1 MTHSRR
7 LGTRGEFVIFYQD
20 LNLTASLAK
29 EEKNEILKV
38 LTKFCLELEHEVQVH
53 VQVGMSP

>member
-1 MTHSRR
+1 MALINFSNLQGDALEKVGHSRR

-38 LTKFCLELEHEVQVH
+38 LTKFC
-53 VQVGMSP
+53 